1 MKSIESTYYKADPE
15 QVCVNCFGTWVAWQ
29 EESYMNWK
37 FNTYGG
43 QEGVH
48 LAFDFHPL
56 NVPDNAIIGR
66 WESSDW
72 RCS

>member
-1 MKSIESTYYKADPE
+1 MKSIESTYYKSDPE

-29 EESYMNWK
+29 EDSYMNWK

-48 LAFDFHPL
+48 LAFDFHP
-56 NVPDNAIIGR
+56 
-66 WESSDW
+66 
-72 RCS
+72 